1 MGLGGNCGSSLRICG
16 RTGEIARIALFLAAP
31 ESGYISGAT
40 LVVDWGSVVA
50 GAYMVENIAAARLA
64 KYKVVAGRSFLGRES
79 QLCSAKLFVWRPAHH
94 EDHLLFAVG

>member
-1 MGLGGNCGSSLRICG
+1 LRICG

-50 GAYMVENIAAARLA
+50 GAYWMNGRLMRA
-64 KYKVVAGRSFLGRES
+64 
-79 QLCSAKLFVWRPAHH
+79 
-94 EDHLLFAVG
+94 

>member
-64 KYKVVAGRSFLGRES
+64 KYKNRCGPGSYLLLSAQAVVIIGAVRL
-79 QLCSAKLFVWRPAHH
+79 AHTLRLMVH
-94 EDHLLFAVG
+94 